1 MVDWK
6 GFNMSVCE
14 FLHKEI
20 AKLPRFRHGFNLKDI
35 PANGIYFLFENGEE
49 AHNGE
54 RIVRIGTHTGQNNL
68 PKRLKEHLYTPNKDR
83 SVFRK
88 HIGRSL
94 LTCRN
99 DPFLAA
105 WEIDLTTRKAREQ
118 FEHKVDKSRLDEI
131 EQEVSDYMNLNFS
144 FAVLPVDGKDERLT
158 AESGLLSAIAACAGC
173 RPSSKWL
180 GLHHPKL
187 VIRESGLWNVL
198 GLDKTPI
205 EQADVERLFLKG
217 AL

>member
-1 MVDWK
+1 MADWK

-14 FLHKEI
+14 FLHREV

-94 LTCRN
+94 LTRLN

-118 FEHKVDKSRLDEI
+118 FAHKVDKLKLEEVER
-131 EQEVSDYMNLNFS
+131 EVSDYMNSNFS
-144 FAVLPVDGKDERLT
+144 FAVLRVDGKDDRLA

-173 RPSSKWL
+173 RPSQKWL
-180 GLHHPKL
+180 GLHHPKS

-198 GLDKTPI
+198 GLDKAPI
-205 EQADVERLFLKG
+205 EQADMEQLFLKG